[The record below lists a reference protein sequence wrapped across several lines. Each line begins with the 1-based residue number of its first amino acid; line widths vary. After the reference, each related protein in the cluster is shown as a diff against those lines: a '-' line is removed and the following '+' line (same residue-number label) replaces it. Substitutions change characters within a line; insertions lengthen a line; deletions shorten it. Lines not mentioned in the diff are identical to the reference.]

1 MTGLEEFKKI
11 FGNIT
16 VLNVLELALA
26 VAFVIFLYKKGKKYI
41 LAKNAEDE
49 EKSRQLK
56 TALDAV
62 SKYPEYR
69 AQSIKIQ
76 RELQSAIDELRK
88 SQDANTAKL
97 QSMEADQNRSERNR
111 LRDQLIKS
119 YSFYTN
125 KEKNPDQTWNRMEA
139 EAFWEMF
146 AEYEKRG
153 GNGYVHTV
161 IHPAMTLLRVVEVGE
176 LHSKGD
182 PRKKAET

>member
-1 MTGLEEFKKI
+1 MTGLEEFEKI

-49 EKSRQLK
+49 EKNRQLK

-76 RELQSAIDELRK
+76 KVLREMTVTPGWEPPALLND
-88 SQDANTAKL
+88 
-97 QSMEADQNRSERNR
+97 
-111 LRDQLIKS
+111 
-119 YSFYTN
+119 FY
-125 KEKNPDQTWNRMEA
+125 EE
-139 EAFWEMF
+139 
-146 AEYEKRG
+146 
-153 GNGYVHTV
+153 
-161 IHPAMTLLRVVEVGE
+161 VVE
-176 LHSKGD
+176 
-182 PRKKAET
+182 